1 MEVQRETNKETII
14 KRLKNNLTSNDLY
27 NAFRYFDNRNCEKIN
42 LNSLKHGLMTLGEPL
57 SAEEMK
63 ILEDELNLDENGD
76 IDYKELSLRIYGDTE
91 GK

>member
-1 MEVQRETNKETII
+1 M
-14 KRLKNNLTSNDLY
+14 NLSSSDLY
-27 NAFRYFDNRNCEKIN
+27 DAFRYFDNNQVGKIN

-63 ILEDELNLDENGD
+63 ILEEELNLDENGD
-76 IDYKELSLRIYGDTE
+76 IDYEELSLKIYG